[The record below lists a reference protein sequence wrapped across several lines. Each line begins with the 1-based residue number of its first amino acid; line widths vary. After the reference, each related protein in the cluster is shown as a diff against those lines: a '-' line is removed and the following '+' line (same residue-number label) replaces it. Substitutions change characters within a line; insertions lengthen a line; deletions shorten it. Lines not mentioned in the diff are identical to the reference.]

1 MELPVS
7 ARIKFLF
14 LLLLL
19 LATTQISGCLT
30 AGLGPQFTQPASPEA
45 GKAIIYVYRER
56 VAMTGSDIPGVRMN
70 DDVIVKGL
78 PEVNYFPVVVEP
90 GIYTFSPKLFG
101 IYKSTPTTVE
111 ARAGQVY
118 YVNFRLT
125 LGHLQFA
132 NVDQDAAMAYMATC
146 YMISPNAALDPRV
159 MVSSQKVS
167 KAVPQEQVAAPA
179 AAPVPAA
186 VEAAEK
192 PPVVIEQPAPVVAA
206 PVKTSLFIDAV
217 PADARIR
224 IMNIKPKFRQG
235 IKLKGGRYHVEV
247 TAPGYKKY
255 LEWIQVE
262 KGEVKQLSVVLEANA
277 PKAEPV
283 AVKQEVKAAVKA
295 TVAEAKKVAPIKVP
309 ATAGAEV
316 KRYAAMFQSTSSVNI
331 RNAAKN
337 LYYRHSDNAYLASE
351 AERCLLNNYTLKP
364 RDNMHVDAMAW
375 LCKALARTGDSR
387 FVETLTKVAETAPSR
402 KVKKYAQQSLG
413 LL

>member
-1 MELPVS
+1 MC
-7 ARIKFLF
+7 ARIKSLFLFF
-14 LLLLL
+14 LLLM
-19 LATTQISGCLT
+19 TTQISGCLT

-56 VAMTGSDIPGVRMN
+56 VAMTGSDVPGVKMN
-70 DDVIVKGL
+70 DDVIVKAL

-101 IYKSTPTTVE
+101 IYKSTPAMVE

-132 NVDQDAAMAYMATC
+132 NADQDAAMAYMATC
-146 YMISPNAALDPRV
+146 YMINPNTALDPRV
-159 MVSSQKVS
+159 MVSAQKVA
-167 KAVPQEQVAAPA
+167 KAAPKEQVAAPA
-179 AAPVPAA
+179 APPAPAA
-186 VEAAEK
+186 VAET
-192 PPVVIEQPAPVVAA
+192 PPVVVEQPAPVVAA

-235 IKLKGGRYHVEV
+235 IELKGGRYHVEV

-255 LEWIQVE
+255 LEWIQIE
-262 KGEVKQLSVVLEANA
+262 KGEVKQLSVVLGSNA

-283 AVKQEVKAAVKA
+283 VVKQEVEAAVKA
-295 TVAEAKKVAPIKVP
+295 KVVKAKKVAPVKAP
-309 ATAGAEV
+309 ATASAEV
-316 KRYAAMFQSTSSVNI
+316 KRYASMFQSTSSVNI